1 MIFRRK
7 RYTRIEP
14 RERPEIKKDLWLKC
28 DKCGKPI
35 YKKKWD
41 ENLNVCPHCDFYGR
55 MTARDRI
62 GMLADAESFKE
73 QWPLMLSTDPLS
85 FTGAKAY
92 TDKLKEEMQKTGL
105 KEAIVTGECKIEG
118 VPCELGVIDA
128 GFIMGSMG
136 SVVGEKFVRAAEYA
150 VERKMPF
157 VCVSGGGGGA
167 RMYEGAI
174 SLMQMAKTSAAVGK
188 MKKAGLLFL
197 SVLTDPT
204 MGGIAAS
211 FASLGDI
218 IIAEPG
224 ALVGFAGPRVI
235 EQTIRQKLPPDF
247 QRSEFL
253 YSHGMVD
260 IISKRAELKETIAKI
275 LKIIHL

>member
-7 RYTRIEP
+7 RYIKIEP
-14 RERPEIKKDLWLKC
+14 KEKPEIKKDLWLKC
-28 DKCGKPI
+28 EQCGKLI
-35 YKKKWD
+35 YKKKWE
-41 ENLNVCPHCDFYGR
+41 ENLKVCPHCEFYGR
-55 MTARDRI
+55 MTAYDRI
-62 GMLADAESFKE
+62 KMLADHDSFKE
-73 QWPLMLSTDPLS
+73 LWTSLLSADPLG
-85 FTGAKAY
+85 FTGVKAY

-105 KEAIVTGECKIEG
+105 KEAIVTGECKIDG
-118 VPCELGVIDA
+118 VPCMIAVIDA

-150 VERKMPF
+150 VEKKMPL

-167 RMYEGAI
+167 RMYEGVI
-174 SLMQMAKTSAAVGK
+174 SLMQMAKTSASVGK
-188 MKKAGLLFL
+188 MKKAGLLYL

-211 FASLGDI
+211 FASLGDV
-218 IIAEPG
+218 IIAEPK

-235 EQTIRQKLPPDF
+235 EQTIRQKLPPGF
-247 QRSEFL
+247 QRTEFL
-253 YSHGMVD
+253 YEHGMVD
-260 IISKRAELKETIAKI
+260 IIAKRADLKESIGKI

>member
-1 MIFRRK
+1 MIFKRK
-7 RYTRIEP
+7 RYIKVEP
-14 RERPEIKKDLWLKC
+14 KEKPEIKKDLWFKC
-28 DKCGKPI
+28 EKCSKLI

-41 ENLNVCPHCDFYGR
+41 ENLKVCPYCNFYGR
-55 MTARDRI
+55 MTAYERI
-62 GMLADAESFKE
+62 NMLVDLNSFKE
-73 QWPLMLSTDPLS
+73 QWSSMCSSDPLG
-85 FTGAKAY
+85 FTGLKSY
-92 TDKLKEEMQKTGL
+92 QEKLQEEIQKTGL
-105 KEAIVTGECKIEG
+105 KEAIVTGECKIDG
-118 VPCELGVIDA
+118 IGCVIAVIDA

-136 SVVGEKFVRAAEYA
+136 SVVGEKFTLSVEYA
-150 VERKMPF
+150 IEKKMPL

-167 RMYEGAI
+167 RMYEGVI

-188 MKKAGLLFL
+188 MKKAGILYL

-235 EQTIRQKLPPDF
+235 EQTIRQKLPPGF
-247 QRSEFL
+247 QRTEFL
-253 YSHGMVD
+253 YEHGMVD
-260 IISKRAELKETIAKI
+260 IVAKRAELKEFISKI

>member
-7 RYTRIEP
+7 RYTKVEP
-14 RERPEIKKDLWLKC
+14 REKPEIKKDLWLKC
-28 DKCGKPI
+28 EKCGKLI

-41 ENLNVCPHCDFYGR
+41 ENLKVCPHCDFYGR
-55 MTARDRI
+55 MTAYDRVN
-62 GMLADAESFKE
+62 MLADTNSFKE
-73 QWPLMLSTDPLS
+73 QWTSMFSSDPLG
-85 FTGAKAY
+85 FTGVKAY
-92 TDKLKEEMQKTGL
+92 PEKLKEEMQKTGL
-105 KEAIVTGECKIEG
+105 KEAIVTGECKIDA
-118 VPCELGVIDA
+118 VPCVLAVIDA

-136 SVVGEKFVRAAEYA
+136 SVVGEKFARAAEYA
-150 VERKMPF
+150 IEKKMPF

-167 RMYEGAI
+167 RMYEGVI

-188 MKKAGLLFL
+188 MKKAGLLYL

-235 EQTIRQKLPPDF
+235 EQTIRQKLPPGF
-247 QRSEFL
+247 QRTEFL
-253 YSHGMVD
+253 YDHGMVD
-260 IISKRAELKETIAKI
+260 IIAKRADLKETIGKI